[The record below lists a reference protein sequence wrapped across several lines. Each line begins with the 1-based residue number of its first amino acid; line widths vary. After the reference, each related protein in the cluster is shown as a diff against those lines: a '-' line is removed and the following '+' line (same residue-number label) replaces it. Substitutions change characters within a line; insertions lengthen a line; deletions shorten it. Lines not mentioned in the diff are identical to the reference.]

1 MPLITSVATT
11 FFLLGVSAALA
22 QQITAAAKLSDR
34 PSLLLQPR
42 QHNDAASGSVN
53 VFAAINSCYSSVT
66 GCNIQ
71 LSLNSGCSAQ
81 YGTDFKQLYCLCTTG
96 YWDAVH
102 ECDYCQVTK
111 GVISS
116 SEWTLETSL
125 DDSNCASLTSQYGTS
140 NASDITTT
148 RTGLASATP
157 SVTGGSSTAA
167 ATFTALNVPSS
178 TFVITMDGSPT
189 AAVPT
194 LGTTPAQDIAS
205 TTSVS
210 SASGDIRSSVI
221 IRLLVA
227 ATCVFCL
234 LGVDLVYV
242 AIER

>member
-1 MPLITSVATT
+1 MPLITSVATA
-11 FFLLGVSAALA
+11 FFLLGVSALA
-22 QQITAAAKLSDR
+22 QQITPAAKLSDR
-34 PSLLLQPR
+34 ASLLLQPR
-42 QHNDAASGSVN
+42 QQSDAASDSVN
-53 VFAAINSCYSSVT
+53 VFSAINSCYSSVT

-71 LSLNSGCSAQ
+71 LSLNNGCRAQ

-140 NASDITTT
+140 NENDITTT
-148 RTGLASATP
+148 HGTSTGLTSATP
-157 SVTGGSSTAA
+157 SVTRGGSSSTAA
-167 ATFTALNVPSS
+167 PTATALNVPSS

-194 LGTTPAQDIAS
+194 LGTTTAQDIAS
-205 TTSVS
+205 TTSVL
-210 SASGDIRSSVI
+210 SASGDIKSSAS
-221 IRLLVA
+221 IRLLAA
-227 ATCVFCL
+227 ATCIVY
-234 LGVDLVYV
+234 LGWTWYM
-242 AIER
+242 